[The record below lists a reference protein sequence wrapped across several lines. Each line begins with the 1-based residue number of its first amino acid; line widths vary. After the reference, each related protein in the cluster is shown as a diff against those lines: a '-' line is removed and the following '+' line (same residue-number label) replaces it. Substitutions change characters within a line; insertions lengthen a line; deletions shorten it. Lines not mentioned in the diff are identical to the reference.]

1 MTKRIHSFD
10 LWGTLVVQPA
20 LGPRVIQAH
29 REVAA
34 GKVNPATIE
43 ETVANYQ
50 AVLDGEARAT
60 GANKKAFVDALE
72 EPVWAAYR
80 DGKVNINF
88 EGALYEDA
96 LTAIDRIVTAGQGY
110 CVLTTGN
117 SFWIRKALTDID
129 AGIGKELGEVY
140 FGSKAT
146 PEPFERAETDIRAKG
161 GQLVTHTEDQ
171 LKGFK
176 GLLTSSIDDVTLIYV
191 ERTNLA
197 TREQVTAAGIH
208 QYVTNLKN
216 ATYM

>member
-10 LWGTLVVQPA
+10 LWGTLVIQPA
-20 LGPRVIQAH
+20 LGSRVIQAH

-43 ETVANYQ
+43 ETIANYQ

-72 EPVWAAYR
+72 EPVWAAYAR
-80 DGKVNINF
+80 GEVNVNF
-88 EGALYEDA
+88 NGALYEDA
-96 LTAIDRIVTAGQGY
+96 LAVIDRVVTAGDSY

-117 SFWIRKALTDID
+117 SFWIRQALTDID
-129 AGIGKELGEVY
+129 ASLGNELGEVY

-146 PEPFERAETDIRAKG
+146 SEPFERAEADIRAKG

-171 LKGFK
+171 LKGF
-176 GLLTSSIDDVTLIYV
+176 GGILASSLDNVTLIYV
-191 ERTNLA
+191 ERANLA
-197 TREQVTAAGIH
+197 TKEQVTTAGIH
-208 QYVTNLKN
+208 QYVTDLRT
-216 ATYM
+216 ATYV